1 MTPFQYGYQ
10 QQTMGPITST
20 SSTNN
25 KSDLAAIRTTLS
37 GWTILIVDDQP
48 DNLMIA
54 KVALE
59 FQGAKVSIAANGE
72 EGLPLLATIQ
82 PTLVLLDLSMPKMD
96 GWEMLRRI
104 RAQPE
109 TSRIPV
115 IALTAHAMDGDRE
128 RVMDAGFD
136 GYISKPFDV
145 MTLPSEI
152 QQALATHALHNKDGA
167 AS

>member
-25 KSDLAAIRTTLS
+25 KPDLATIRTTLS

-72 EGLPLLATIQ
+72 EGLPLL
-82 PTLVLLDLSMPKMD
+82 
-96 GWEMLRRI
+96 
-104 RAQPE
+104 
-109 TSRIPV
+109 TSINQ
-115 IALTAHAMDGDRE
+115 H
-128 RVMDAGFD
+128 
-136 GYISKPFDV
+136 
-145 MTLPSEI
+145 
-152 QQALATHALHNKDGA
+152 
-167 AS
+167 